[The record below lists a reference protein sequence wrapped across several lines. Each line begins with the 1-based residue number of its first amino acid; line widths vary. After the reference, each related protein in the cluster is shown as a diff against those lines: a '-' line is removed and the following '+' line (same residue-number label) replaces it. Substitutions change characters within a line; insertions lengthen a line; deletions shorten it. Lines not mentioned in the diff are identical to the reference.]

1 MHHRNQS
8 CSFPEKFNKKK
19 NANSVVTRAGQSN
32 SLYMTFLVSAG
43 FCNQHPFK
51 KFIITWAVT
60 LIAREGALTI
70 NFIMD
75 QLNNLIKKH
84 MWVSPSKTRLPVC
97 LWQRLH
103 EVPHLAWE
111 CLICTELHQMS
122 EEKCTQ
128 LSSQF
133 HDAHFDSSII
143 VSSTYKGLQQEQ
155 WEVLCLM
162 SRQKLSYTEHLRKDY
177 FFIGHNQANM
187 TSSTL

>member
-8 CSFPEKFNKKK
+8 YSFPEKFNKKK

-32 SLYMTFLVSAG
+32 CLYMTFLVSAG
-43 FCNQHPFK
+43 FCNQHPIK
-51 KFIITWAVT
+51 KFITIWAVT
-60 LIAREGALTI
+60 LTVREGVLTI
-70 NFIMD
+70 NFITD
-75 QLNNLIKKH
+75 QVNNLIKKN
-84 MWVSPSKTRLPVC
+84 MCVSPSKTRLPVC

-103 EVPHLAWE
+103 GVHHLAWE

-143 VSSTYKGLQQEQ
+143 VTSAYKGLQHLQ

-162 SRQKLSYTEHLRKDY
+162 SRQKLSTFPQREKRKE
-177 FFIGHNQANM
+177 
-187 TSSTL
+187 TLITHWQEG